1 MDRQDFQKL
10 ELNKILQKCSMFAYL
25 DGAKRRILSFTPAKD
40 AEDAKKRL
48 SFCEECYNLLYFLHC
63 ERVEPFEDLTKI
75 ISRAQKSATL
85 SCAEIRTVLTLLRS
99 ARNVSS
105 SVISSSN
112 GQAEICLSLAY
123 RIYFDERLESE
134 IEKKVIN
141 DDSLSDSASEKLY
154 DLRLKIRALNE
165 RIRARL
171 LEYAQGRDSEY
182 LQDSIVTMRG
192 GRYVIPVK
200 AEHKSHVKGFVHDR
214 SQSGAT
220 FFIEPEYVLE
230 LNNEL
235 IALEIDEKEE
245 TERILSLISSK
256 IGEIGDSLIEDIYLL
271 ETLDTGFA
279 MAEYSYSIKGIK
291 PLLSDSGKINIIKGR
306 HPLIDKKNVVPV
318 SITFGDECKF
328 LLLSGAN
335 TGGKTVTLKMC
346 GLFCLMASC
355 GLFIPA
361 AEGSTVS
368 VYKDVFCDLGDNQ
381 SIEDSL
387 STFSSH
393 MTNIIDILNKAGKGC
408 LVLLDEVG
416 GGTNPD
422 EGQAIAKAVLK
433 YLLEKGC
440 CGILTTHFTPL
451 KEFAYSLQGVE
462 NASMEFDSQT
472 LRPLYRIKIGMPGAS
487 NALAISRRLGM
498 SKEVLSMA
506 EGYLSEGAR
515 SFENIM
521 QRAEDER
528 IKAQHL
534 KEQVLEEKKDLDKKQ
549 KEVASLQDKLIKE
562 REKLNREAKAEAKRV
577 VESLSEEAQ
586 GLLLEMEEIFK
597 KEELSQADLIKART
611 LKHKIE
617 NSRVEKEEEEEENT
631 YLFATPNTIKIGQS
645 VYIPS
650 AFCEGTV
657 SSVSKER
664 GDAEVMVGSIKFLCK
679 IKDLQIL
686 TRQKK
691 SEAKTKVVQQINKEI
706 PKLELNVIGEN
717 VEEAIEDVDDFLD
730 KAVLANLEEVKI
742 IHGVGKGILKNAIAQ
757 HLKKHKH
764 VSSFRP
770 GKYGEGE
777 TGVTFVKLK

>member
-63 ERVEPFEDLTKI
+63 ERVEPFEDLTEI

-279 MAEYSYSIKGIK
+279 MAEYGYSIKGIK
-291 PLLSDSGKINIIKGR
+291 PLLSTSGKINIIKGR

-549 KEVASLQDKLIKE
+549 KEVALFQDKLIKE